1 MELRQNWHKFQR
13 LLGPLP
19 PKKPGMVVLHSNNR
33 ILSAALSLNSSGQSN
48 SGFSDQGRSLEPM
61 DSAWEILAHKY
72 NCSGATFLD
81 SEVLSESIAQV
92 ASVRPT
98 APATD
103 HFYAQLVKLRE
114 MISLEKGEKSKL
126 AQHFGDRPHEQFW
139 PRKNFLLS
147 LFRSFFGELFP
158 ERKLLLFSVVSDSN
172 TIDSVLL
179 EFQGAELKGFCDPDF
194 SGLDW
199 KGTDLFLPES
209 AARFVAWCESHYMLP
224 AYSMFLSKRVWEE
237 CRQVQMISGD
247 RVAWKTLVK
256 YKTARDVEKEVLL
269 EPEPWP
275 VKALLRWQS
284 MRA

>member
-1 MELRQNWHKFQR
+1 
-13 LLGPLP
+13 
-19 PKKPGMVVLHSNNR
+19 
-33 ILSAALSLNSSGQSN
+33 
-48 SGFSDQGRSLEPM
+48 
-61 DSAWEILAHKY
+61 
-72 NCSGATFLD
+72 
-81 SEVLSESIAQV
+81 
-92 ASVRPT
+92 
-98 APATD
+98 
-103 HFYAQLVKLRE
+103 
-114 MISLEKGEKSKL
+114 
-126 AQHFGDRPHEQFW
+126 
-139 PRKNFLLS
+139 

-158 ERKLLLFSVVSDSN
+158 ERKLLLFSVVSDAN

-199 KGTDLFLPES
+199 RGTDLFLPES

-224 AYSMFLSKRVWEE
+224 AYSIFLSKRVWEE
-237 CRQVQMISGD
+237 CRQAQMTAGE
-247 RVAWKTLVK
+247 RAAWKTLLK